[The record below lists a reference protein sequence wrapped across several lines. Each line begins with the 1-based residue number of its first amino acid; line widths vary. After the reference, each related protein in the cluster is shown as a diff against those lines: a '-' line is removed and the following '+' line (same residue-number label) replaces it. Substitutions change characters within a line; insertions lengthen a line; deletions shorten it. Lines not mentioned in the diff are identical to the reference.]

1 MVRIRLLFPLL
12 IVQLSLGVGFRAE
25 EVSKKEVRRARRE
38 SQSHWDLARS
48 VRSLLSQR
56 GGNVQAPP
64 SGYSYVT
71 FVPFVAKDDN
81 TRTNVGLNN
90 FSQVSFVK
98 GTNPSANVRVILLDE
113 LGSIAGQHDY
123 VVKSNELLQINDVV
137 SSLGGNDGNGW
148 LIVFSDEPLTAWAS
162 VILNS
167 TNDPSI
173 ELAIS
178 SGGSRLMIQSSVK
191 TGTFQS
197 SLIINNIGDAVNVD
211 IKIYRNDG
219 TLLTTQKVFIEA
231 LGLYVNNDVRSS
243 ASGTSGPIV
252 VEAENNSAFLIANS
266 IVTSAN
272 GTGAFF
278 PAFALPPAS
287 LTSIAGI
294 WEGPLTG
301 TLINAQVTVTL
312 LQEGTLLFGE
322 IEIVSGSFPTAQKT
336 ISIHGSISNDGTSD
350 SYSIEA
356 IDTAD
361 STVTSFSFSLTAP
374 PITGSK
380 MAGQFTYS
388 DAKGQEDTGTFSLS
402 RTGNIYSQQ

>member
-1 MVRIRLLFPLL
+1 
-12 IVQLSLGVGFRAE
+12 
-25 EVSKKEVRRARRE
+25 
-38 SQSHWDLARS
+38 
-48 VRSLLSQR
+48 
-56 GGNVQAPP
+56 
-64 SGYSYVT
+64 VT

-252 VEAENNSAFLIANS
+252 VEAENDSAFLIANS

-287 LTSIAGI
+287 LKSIAGI